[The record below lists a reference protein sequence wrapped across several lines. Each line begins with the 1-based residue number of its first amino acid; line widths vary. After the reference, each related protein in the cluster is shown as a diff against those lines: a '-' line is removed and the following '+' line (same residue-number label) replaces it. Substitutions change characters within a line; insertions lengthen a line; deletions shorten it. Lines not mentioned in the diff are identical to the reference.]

1 MGNGAW
7 LEEMGGKFAKVSSF
21 PLSFSAS
28 LSVCLSPHWAVQY
41 VPASSSPEGAAIHDF
56 GQHQKHESY
65 LFKMSPIS

>member
-1 MGNGAW
+1 M
-7 LEEMGGKFAKVSSF
+7 SSF